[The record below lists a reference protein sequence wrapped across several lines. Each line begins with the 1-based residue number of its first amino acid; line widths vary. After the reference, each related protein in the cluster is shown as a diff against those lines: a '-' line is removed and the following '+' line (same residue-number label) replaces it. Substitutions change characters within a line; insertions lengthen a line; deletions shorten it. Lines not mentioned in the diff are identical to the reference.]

1 MSQQR
6 KWLSSED
13 VQRLEFTREGN
24 PLIRAL
30 ASRHR
35 SLSTERLRL
44 RGSVGGIR
52 R

>member
-13 VQRLEFTREGN
+13 VQRLKFTREGN

-30 ASRHR
+30 ASRQHNTSAGR
-35 SLSTERLRL
+35 LSR
-44 RGSVGGIR
+44 
-52 R
+52 